1 MVKRNYNPNHFKN
14 LLPIVILTMFFMTS
28 MSFGCIMTV
37 RKRDCCQSTLIKNT
51 FSDSLVHSNQNE
63 RQGSK
68 SQKNDIY
75 KEKCKRSKTYR
86 GKATYYH
93 KGGLLTANGEAFK
106 PYSKLTCAASPKFS
120 FGTKLK
126 IVNVANGKSVIV
138 EVTDRGDFYKR
149 KGHEYDL
156 DLTHLAFSKIANHS
170 HGVIN
175 IEYEILN

>member
-1 MVKRNYNPNHFKN
+1 MT
-14 LLPIVILTMFFMTS
+14 LLTTLFMTF
-28 MSFGCIMTV
+28 MSFSEIESI
-37 RKRDCCQSTLIKNT
+37 KRHNYHQSTLIKNT
-51 FSDSLVHSNQNE
+51 HSDSLVCSKQNE
-63 RQGSK
+63 QSK
-68 SQKNDIY
+68 SKSKKKDIY
-75 KEKCKRSKTYR
+75 KKTYKKSKTYR

-93 KGGLLTANGEAFK
+93 KGGSLTANGEAFK
-106 PYSKLTCAASPKFS
+106 PYSKLTCAASSKFP

-126 IVNVANGKSVIV
+126 IVNIANGKSVIV